1 MEEGDD
7 EERSEPGERKVEVW
21 TLKLGKKK
29 RKKREG
35 TMTYKTTIAIGLVE
49 RAHHQRRVP

>member
-21 TLKLGKKK
+21 TLKLE
-29 RKKREG
+29 KKREKEKRG
-35 TMTYKTTIAIGLVE
+35 NDDVQNNH
-49 RAHHQRRVP
+49 RH